1 DGFINLAWFD
11 ITQKN
16 ALVTNPSTW
25 IATQTGEVTSQG
37 IELESTAQLT
47 DDLKLMAS
55 YTYTKAKTDES
66 FGQGKKQAAL
76 IPEHQASAWVDYS

>member
-1 DGFINLAWFD
+1 MVNKRPSFMDGFINLAWFD
-11 ITQKN
+11 IKQKN

-37 IELESTAQLT
+37 IELESTTQLT

-55 YTYTKAKTDES
+55 YTYTN
-66 FGQGKKQAAL
+66 FL
-76 IPEHQASAWVDYS
+76 IILKL